1 MENTLN
7 IEKGTV
13 LYKRSDGSEIVF
25 TKMDDEDFYGFVRNP
40 KGKVFEEQL
49 LGSIL
54 RRGDW
59 EATYEPVKK
68 HGDHDQL
75 SHGNR
80 DGAGGGEVSPKTIKT
95 IIERMSETKT
105 PGITIDL
112 KTGNEARTGYICSK
126 KGFEKQVKLGDFD
139 ANKKKVIEDYIDKN
153 MEELSKKGAFFGG
166 WVVKSEDRVY
176 LDVSRKFD
184 TRQDAVRAMF
194 DNEQDAIFDV
204 KNDSYIYRKDEKDD
218 RTNKAIYGGSSN
230 TYKGYD
236 ERRERRFYR
245 KNLESDRGESLNED
259 SEHVCL
265 GRYGLSVKKHGDH
278 DQSTHGSWA
287 VGRFPKDSVPK
298 ARNGAK
304 DYAYKKGIKQDDTID
319 YNKVVANRERASK
332 IADIYETLPKLD
344 RDAIDEYESLS
355 TEVEEQFD
363 FMTKELGIKVEFVK
377 DDPYKTSKEMFDDA
391 SKGVLK
397 VLSTESTGAH
407 PLFSNA
413 QNDKFRAVHD
423 YFGHAA
429 TGRGFGQDG
438 EEAAW
443 VHHSQMFTEKAR
455 GALTTET
462 RGQNSFFNNRG
473 KQFADQKV
481 ALLPEEFWKVPVSFT
496 KNYAVIYFDY
506 GLKPV
511 FKHEGHE
518 DQSSHG
524 NWARGFTE
532 QEISRIE
539 AMDKVGPSD
548 KDILQAIK
556 PKTYNNKELS
566 EFVLQDSDLYADAT
580 QGIDD
585 KVAQSLASLQAEFP
599 NREYTEQEKNDIFA
613 RVQNEMV
620 ENYVESQKESLTEYG
635 MAIEGYEPINTDDL
649 VEPFNEVFGVVQTGE
664 SLTGDTVTLESKIER
679 VYKDGN
685 ELEVRGS
692 IYDENN
698 NQVGEIARTF
708 FVKDGTLNVEHGLLW
723 IYDEENKGT
732 GFGKEFI
739 QQSEAWYTAKGLGY
753 IEIKTTAE
761 DGARHWARAGYDF
774 APNKVY
780 ENLDK
785 ISQRVA
791 SMDDE
796 ESGWFA
802 KGSPERI
809 EFDNL
814 MSRAT
819 NEYSPYFEDESGY
832 KYPAFSSVKDLKADD
847 FPLPAHFANIGYSK
861 EKAEEVGTWAGK
873 ELMYDLKL
881 SYVKSLTAEGQ
892 KLLEGPIDH
901 DGDGLIY
908 DGTAR
913 EKPAPTKKN

>member
-1 MENTLN
+1 MPKVGDTVKNEITSASTDSR
-7 IEKGTV
+7 ISEKFATTNRAEGKSVIFTYGRGTKGLDV
-13 LYKRSDGSEIVF
+13 NKIGSNF
-25 TKMDDEDFYGFVRNP
+25 LGDDEKEWLISGSF
-40 KGKVFEEQL
+40 KVTNRYKEKD
-49 LGSIL
+49 I
-54 RRGDW
+54 
-59 EATYEPVKK
+59 TYIRLQPVESVKK
-68 HGDHDQL
+68 HGDHDQS

-80 DGAGGGEVSPKTIKT
+80 DGAGGGEVSPKAVKT
-95 IIERMSETKT
+95 IIERLSETKT
-105 PGITIDL
+105 PGVTIDL
-112 KTGNEARTGYICSK
+112 KTAQEPRTGYICSK

-166 WVVKSEDRVY
+166 WVVKSEDKVY

-218 RTNKAIYGGSSN
+218 RANKAIYGGSSN
-230 TYKGYD
+230 THKGYD

-245 KNLESDRGESLNED
+245 KNLEGDRGESLDED

-278 DQSTHGSWA
+278 DQSTHGAWA

-391 SKGVLK
+391 SRGVLK

-511 FKHEGHE
+511 LKHEGHE

-532 QEISRIE
+532 QEQSRIE
-539 AMDKVGPSD
+539 SMDKVGPSKDDLSRLLKGKKEYTDED
-548 KDILQAIK
+548 KTLVVE
-556 PKTYNNKELS
+556 N
-566 EFVLQDSDLYADAT
+566 DSDLYADAT
-580 QGIDD
+580 QGIDEA
-585 KVAQSLASLQAEFP
+585 VAERLDALEAEFP
-599 NREYTEQEKNDIFA
+599 NHEYTEQERTEIYEN
-613 RVQNEMV
+613 VQREMISD
-620 ENYVESQKESLTEYG
+620 YVDSNSETLDEYLQASEG
-635 MAIEGYEPINTDDL
+635 DDFDPQEAIDSFQDVYGASH
-649 VEPFNEVFGVVQTGE
+649 TGTTRDGRE
-664 SLTGDTVTLESKIER
+664 VTLNAYVGDVSADGQNIYIRGDVLDE
-679 VYKDGN
+679 DGN
-685 ELEVRGS
+685 MA
-692 IYDENN
+692 
-698 NQVGEIARTF
+698 GEFERRIF
-708 FVKDGTLNVEHGLLW
+708 EKNGVIDGYNPR
-723 IYDEENKGT
+723 Y
-732 GFGKEFI
+732 
-739 QQSEAWYTAKGLGY
+739 
-753 IEIKTTAE
+753 
-761 DGARHWARAGYDF
+761 
-774 APNKVY
+774 
-780 ENLDK
+780 
-785 ISQRVA
+785 
-791 SMDDE
+791 
-796 ESGWFA
+796 
-802 KGSPERI
+802 
-809 EFDNL
+809 
-814 MSRAT
+814 
-819 NEYSPYFEDESGY
+819 
-832 KYPAFSSVKDLKADD
+832 
-847 FPLPAHFANIGYSK
+847 
-861 EKAEEVGTWAGK
+861 
-873 ELMYDLKL
+873 
-881 SYVKSLTAEGQ
+881 
-892 KLLEGPIDH
+892 
-901 DGDGLIY
+901 
-908 DGTAR
+908 
-913 EKPAPTKKN
+913 

>member
-1 MENTLN
+1 METKDF
-7 IEKGTV
+7 EFT
-13 LYKRSDGSEIVF
+13 IVDPINPEF
-25 TKMDDEDFYGFVRNP
+25 IPQPYELDSMD
-40 KGKVFEEQL
+40 
-49 LGSIL
+49 
-54 RRGDW
+54 
-59 EATYEPVKK
+59 K
-68 HGDHDQL
+68 HGDHDQS
-75 SHGNR
+75 SHGSWAT
-80 DGAGGGEVSPKTIKT
+80 GQSGSGEVSPKTIKT
-95 IIERMSETKT
+95 IIERLSETKT
-105 PGITIDL
+105 PGVTIDL
-112 KTGNEARTGYICSK
+112 RTGKEPKTGFICSK
-126 KGFEKQVKLGDFD
+126 KGFEKPVKLGDFD

-153 MEELSKKGAFFGG
+153 IEELNKQGAHFGG
-166 WVVKSEDRVY
+166 WVVKSEDTVY

-194 DNEQDAIFDV
+194 DNEQDAIYDV

-218 RTNKAIYGGSSN
+218 RTNKALYGRSSN
-230 TYKGYD
+230 TNKGYD
-236 ERRERRFYR
+236 QRRERRLYR
-245 KNLESDRGESLNED
+245 KNFDGDRGESLNED
-259 SEHVCL
+259 SEHICL
-265 GRYGLSVKKHGDH
+265 GRFGLSVKKHGDH
-278 DQSTHGSWA
+278 DQTTHGAWA
-287 VGRFPKDSVPK
+287 VGRYPKDSVPK

-319 YNKVVANRERASK
+319 YNKVVANRERASR

-377 DDPYKTSKEMFDDA
+377 DDPYKTSKEMFEDA

-462 RGQNSFFNNRG
+462 RGQNSFYNNRG

-532 QEISRIE
+532 EEVKRIE
-539 AMDKVGPSD
+539 SMATVGPSD
-548 KDILQAIK
+548 KEILQAIK
-556 PKTYNNKELS
+556 PKTYSDNQLS
-566 EFVLQDSDLYADAT
+566 EYVEQDGDLYADAT

-585 KVAQSLASLQAEFP
+585 KVAESLASLQAEFP
-599 NREYTEQEKNDIFA
+599 NREYTEQEKYDIFD
-613 RVQNEMV
+613 RVQNEMIS
-620 ENYVESQKESLTEYG
+620 NYVDGQRESLTEYA
-635 MAIEGYEPINTDDL
+635 MAVEGYEPVSTDDL
-649 VEPFNEVFGVVQTGE
+649 VGPFNDVFGVVQTGT
-664 SLTGDTVTLESKIER
+664 SLTGDTVTLESRIEN

-685 ELEVRGS
+685 DLRVQGS
-692 IYDENN
+692 IYNQDGE
-698 NQVGEIARTF
+698 QVGEISRTF
-708 FVKDGTLNVEHGLLW
+708 FEKNGTLNVEHGLLW
-723 IYDEENKGT
+723 IYEEANKGT

-739 QQSEAWYTAKGLGY
+739 KQSEAWYTAQGLGY
-753 IEIKTTAE
+753 IEIKSTAQ

-774 APNKVY
+774 SPNKVG
-780 ENLDK
+780 ENLDT

-802 KGSPERI
+802 KGSPERA
-809 EFDNL
+809 EFDSL

-819 NEYSPYFEDESGY
+819 NDYSPYFEDESGY
-832 KYPAFSSVKDLKADD
+832 KYPAFGSVKNFTDEN
-847 FPLPAHFANIGYSK
+847 FPLPAEFANIGYSK
-861 EKAEEVGTWAGK
+861 EKEQEIGTWAGK
-873 ELMYDLKL
+873 ELMYDLKV

-913 EKPAPTKKN
+913 EKPAPSKKN